1 VAIADDQAE
10 FLDVASQRNDVTVEC
25 CGVPYSI
32 FRIERKMVRRNVPV
46 DLQPGRPDNPAMAAF
61 EATALSS
68 PTGATLALRHLPAQV
83 SAIAVVHVNHGL
95 AEHSGRY
102 ARFATALSQAG
113 FHVYAHDH
121 RGHGATRAP
130 DAPLGRFADRDGTTK
145 VLDDIDAVHGHI
157 AKRHPGLPL
166 LIFGHSMGG
175 IVALN
180 AVLRRS
186 HHLAGTAIWNTN
198 VSAGAMARLALALL
212 AWERFRRGADMP
224 SRILPKL
231 TFQAWGRAIPD
242 ARSPFDWLS
251 RDPAE
256 VEAYIADTLRGW
268 DPSVS
273 MWRDVF
279 RMILTASDDRSY
291 TPGRRTLPFHLV
303 GGGADPSTD
312 NGKAVEALAAR
323 LSRMGFS
330 NLETRIWPNNRHEG
344 LNDLDRQAVTEDFID
359 WARRTAGAHA

>member
-1 VAIADDQAE
+1 MQS
-10 FLDVASQRNDVTVEC
+10 F
-25 CGVPYSI
+25 
-32 FRIERKMVRRNVPV
+32 
-46 DLQPGRPDNPAMAAF
+46 AAVSLP
-61 EATALSS
+61 T
-68 PTGATLALRHLPAQV
+68 PTGAILALRHMPARLT
-83 SAIAVVHVNHGL
+83 AIGVVHVNHGL

-102 ARFATALSQAG
+102 ARFATALSQSG

-130 DAPLGRFADRDGTTK
+130 DAPLGRFAERDGTKK
-145 VLDDIDAVHGHI
+145 VLADIDAVHDHI
-157 AKRHPGLPL
+157 ATRHPGLPL

-175 IVALN
+175 IVVLD

-186 HHLAGTAIWNTN
+186 HHLAGAAIWNAN

-212 AWERFRRGADMP
+212 AWERFRRGADLP
-224 SRILPKL
+224 SRILPRL
-231 TFQAWGRAIPD
+231 TFQAWGRALPD
-242 ARSPFDWLS
+242 ARTPFDWLS

-256 VEAYIADTLRGW
+256 VDAYIADPLCGW

-279 RMILTASDDRSY
+279 RMILTASDDRGY
-291 TPGRRTLPFHLV
+291 TPVRRTLPFHLV

-323 LSRMGFS
+323 MNRMGFS
-330 NLETRIWPNNRHEG
+330 NLQTRIWPNNRHEG
-344 LNDLDRQAVTEDFID
+344 LNDLDRQVVTEDFIE
-359 WARRTAGAHA
+359 WARRAITAHR